1 MNDILKIIAFI
12 KVYNP
17 MIFGVHNF
25 NVDHGKD
32 NLESYFVDKLGWSGY
47 RLHKTIKLLRDEGII
62 TKQKADV
69 PNLYSLSLLHKM
81 TLKSMFKIN

>member
-1 MNDILKIIAFI
+1 MLDLLKIIAFV
-12 KVYNP
+12 KVYHSDV
-17 MIFGVHNF
+17 FGVKYF

-32 NLESYFVDKLGWSGY
+32 NLESYFINRLGWSGY
-47 RLHKTIKLLRDEGII
+47 RLHKTIKLLKDEGII

-81 TLKSMFKIN
+81 TLQSIYRIN